1 MKLKEIYNLAVEL
14 GIKNDPREKAE
25 IQEELANLKKKYEKL
40 SSDEKEEFDQESLEN
55 PYSDTRI
62 LHDNGSKVKTILVGI
77 DAEAGEILLAKEL
90 ERAGKKI
97 DLVVSH
103 HPTGTGL
110 MGLSGVMP
118 LMADHFAKHGVPIN
132 VAQGVLAPRIA
143 EIMRAIMPANAQ
155 RSVDVAKI
163 LDVNY
168 MCTHT
173 IADNHACKFAQ
184 NIMDTKK
191 PKTVGEVL
199 KLLKEIPEFKLA
211 IKQKAGPTIV
221 VGSPE
226 RKAGKVVALEFT
238 GGTSYNKE
246 VYAKLATAGVGTIIS
261 MHISEDNKKEAE
273 ANFINVVVAGHIA
286 SDSLGMNLFLD
297 ELEKKGI
304 EIVPC
309 GGLIRVSR
317 V

>member
-1 MKLKEIYNLAVEL
+1 MKLIEIYNLAIKL
-14 GIKNDPREKAE
+14 GIENDPREKSE
-25 IQEELANLKKKYEKL
+25 IQEELDNLKKKYEKL
-40 SSDEKEEFDQESLEN
+40 SKEEKDEFDTEALTN

-62 LHDNGSKVKTILVGI
+62 LHDNGKEIKSILVGI
-77 DAEAGEILLAKEL
+77 DAEGSEILLAKEL

-97 DLVVSH
+97 DLVLTH
-103 HPTGTGL
+103 HPEGTGL
-110 MGLSGVMP
+110 LGLSGVMP

-143 EIMRAIMPANAQ
+143 EIMRAIMPVNAQ
-155 RSVDVAKI
+155 RSVDTAKI

-173 IADNHACKFAQ
+173 IADNHAFKFVQ
-184 NIMDTKK
+184 NTIENKK
-191 PKTVGEVL
+191 PKTVGEVV
-199 KLLKEIPEFKLA
+199 KALKEIPEYKQA
-211 IKQKAGPTIV
+211 SKQKAGPTII
-221 VGSPE
+221 VGSSE

-246 VYAKLATAGVGTIIS
+246 VYAKLANAGIGTIIS

-273 ANFINVVVAGHIA
+273 ANHLNVVVAGHIA

-297 ELEKKGI
+297 NIEKKGI

-309 GGLIRVSR
+309 GGFIRVSR